1 VTHPP
6 AVHLA
11 MQNSSFA
18 LHAVRLARQC
28 NSVLYVHFGAPCSTL
43 VAVVRFAGDS
53 GPEVPRTCEVQ
64 MALECR
70 SDGLRAMALVCFYF
84 FCCPWFC
91 CFDWRNFDAFCTAM
105 KVHSFMDRI
114 AVHCIVRRS
123 SLCTKIVQRSSLIII
138 FGGIFLQI
146 CMDIDAVY

>member
-1 VTHPP
+1 MRDAGAIFALHWGDTPP

-28 NSVLYVHFGAPCSTL
+28 NSMLYVHFGAPCSTL

-53 GPEVPRTCEVQ
+53 GPEMPRTCEVH
-64 MALECR
+64 MALESS

-84 FCCPWFC
+84 FPVVPGF
-91 CFDWRNFDAFCTAM
+91 
-105 KVHSFMDRI
+105 V
-114 AVHCIVRRS
+114 V
-123 SLCTKIVQRSSLIII
+123 LI
-138 FGGIFLQI
+138 GGNLMRFALL
-146 CMDIDAVY
+146 